1 MGPAGP
7 ETGPL
12 PLVQPNDRERRTPT
26 GLSVLSLPR
35 ISGAMRA
42 GARVLVA
49 VADVSTNDRLVSE
62 LLELGV
68 DPTPAFSDAETI
80 GALAS
85 EKFDALIAEQASE
98 EASEP
103 LRRWL
108 KAHFKGV
115 VVFVQSYD
123 DATRDEEAAEAAIL
137 LAKALRKAGM
147 LG

>member
-1 MGPAGP
+1 LARRDPEVGPS
-7 ETGPL
+7 PL
-12 PLVQPNDRERRTPT
+12 APSNDRKYRSAN
-26 GLSVLSLPR
+26 GLSVLSRLR
-35 ISGAMRA
+35 VGRAMRA

-49 VADVSTNDRLVSE
+49 VADVTTNDRLVNE

-68 DPTPAFSDAETI
+68 DPTPVFSDTEAIT
-80 GALAS
+80 ALAG
-85 EKFDALIAEQASE
+85 EEFDALIAEETSE
-98 EASEP
+98 EASER

-115 VVFVQSYD
+115 VVFVHSYD
-123 DATRDEEAAEAAIL
+123 DASRDEEAAEAAVL